1 MELGCDINSQ
11 VADRKS
17 PLSEQYKKWGIQHF
31 IMEFPSLKLL
41 RYFKNKIRDFNA
53 VTAEMMTPLH
63 IFCKNM
69 KKDTLIDSRLNI
81 PEEYAGTSILEFL
94 LSNGLNPNCQDAS
107 KSLPFLY
114 AAKNSQYDFMVI
126 LKKYKS
132 EVNFCNVAN

>member
-1 MELGCDINSQ
+1 M
-11 VADRKS
+11 ADRKS

-41 RYFKNKIRDFNA
+41 KYFKNKIRDFNA

-81 PEEYAGTSILEFL
+81 PEEYTGTNVLEFL
-94 LSNGLNPNCQDAS
+94 LSNGLNPNCQDSS

-126 LKKYKS
+126 LKKY
-132 EVNFCNVAN
+132 NT